1 MLILSDADPVGCCR
15 YFLLG
20 YLLTIPLIRGMHMT
34 DIPALDWL
42 IAYVKDAMRVLRV
55 FSDLLLCKLFR
66 SVIYTSI
73 LPVMR
78 GPDIE
83 NSPV

>member
-1 MLILSDADPVGCCR
+1 
-15 YFLLG
+15 
-20 YLLTIPLIRGMHMT
+20 MT